1 MAKPIRSSI
10 YWLPPVYP
18 FLSLISLQGDLL
30 DVPVTH
36 GHVLSELSFAMF
48 ALLSGHHHLLFKV
61 LSRSASEDSQTHSV
75 VKPGNVLIWRQGDQ
89 LALLGESTQF
99 TISYSRN
106 SRVGLTGA

>member
-1 MAKPIRSSI
+1 M
-10 YWLPPVYP
+10 
-18 FLSLISLQGDLL
+18 
-30 DVPVTH
+30 
-36 GHVLSELSFAMF
+36 
-48 ALLSGHHHLLFKV
+48 
-61 LSRSASEDSQTHSV
+61 HSV